1 MDDIRMPT
9 FRLVQDLATA
19 LVNFFYEYLASCW
32 FLYIFLKSGQRFAM
46 LEIKIVLSTL
56 IRRFKF
62 EVSPDAAPLIPS
74 CQITLKSLTGT
85 NLVVYQ
91 R

>member
-1 MDDIRMPT
+1 M
-9 FRLVQDLATA
+9 LVSLY
-19 LVNFFYEYLASCW
+19 FFL
-32 FLYIFLKSGQRFAM
+32 SGQRFAM

-91 R
+91 TINGEIN